1 MQTLSL
7 TKRAAKERLGF
18 ETDVELADFFGVTA
32 QAVGQ
37 WPDDAPIPRLRQLE
51 AAMMRP
57 ELFIMESSAAESEP
71 QAQVQ

>member
-1 MQTLSL
+1 MQTLSF
-7 TKRAAKERLGF
+7 TKRAANERLGF

-57 ELFIMESSAAESEP
+57 ELFIVEPAAVADEL
-71 QAQVQ
+71 QAVQ